1 MNQTSI
7 LLPSGAKDFSKTLF
21 FIKAISISIL
31 IAVSAQIS
39 LPLQPVPMTLQPL
52 SILII
57 GLCCHP
63 ALAIASVAF
72 YITEG
77 SLGFPVFQGLSGGF
91 HHLWGPTAGYIFGF
105 LPSVAIVSYLKKNE
119 NNFWYS
125 FAICSLAKII
135 LFSLGITWLSLF
147 VGFNH
152 GINFGLVPFVWKIPV
167 EIAFAILSARLIK
180 TFINKI
186 QFKE

>member
-7 LLPSGAKDFSKTLF
+7 LLPSGAKKIFLKLF

-63 ALAIASVAF
+63 VLAIASVAF

-77 SLGFPVFQGLSGGF
+77 SLGFPVFKDFQADFIIYGVQQ
-91 HHLWGPTAGYIFGF
+91 PVIFLVF
-105 LPSVAIVSYLKKNE
+105 YPALQLLAILKRT
-119 NNFWYS
+119 
-125 FAICSLAKII
+125 KII
-135 LFSLGITWLSLF
+135 SGIHLPYA
-147 VGFNH
+147 H
-152 GINFGLVPFVWKIPV
+152 
-167 EIAFAILSARLIK
+167 
-180 TFINKI
+180 
-186 QFKE
+186 